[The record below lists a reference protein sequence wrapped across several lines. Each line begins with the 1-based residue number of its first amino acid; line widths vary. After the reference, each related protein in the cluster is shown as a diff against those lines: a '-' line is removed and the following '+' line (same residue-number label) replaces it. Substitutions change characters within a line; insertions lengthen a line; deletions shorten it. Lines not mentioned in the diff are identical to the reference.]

1 MIRQPLLLPYA
12 FMEKTIRKR
21 RGLGRST
28 IFDVAQ
34 VARTSAISVSR
45 YFNSPELVSTET
57 RERIR
62 AAIAQTG
69 YIRNQAAGGLASTQG
84 RIVSAIVPS
93 VSNSIFAETIQ
104 GLANTLAT
112 HDYQLLLATHNYS
125 LENEEKIVKA
135 MIGWSPRALV
145 LTGVTHSPAT
155 EILLAGLTM
164 PVIETWDLQD
174 GRPYTQVGFSHID
187 AGAQMTTHLLSK
199 GYRKIVFVD
208 SSNTDDFRAM
218 QRAEGYRMAMEAAGA
233 RATIVRPRDVEP
245 LEAGRQILL
254 EQLQKRIRPDA
265 LFFCNDNM
273 AAGAIYEAARARI
286 CIPEQCAIAGFGDF
300 AFAAQL
306 MPSLTTIRVPR
317 YEIGRRAADNILQ
330 QLGEIA
336 PFVNSAP
343 LIDRLEFQIVSRD
356 SA

>member
-1 MIRQPLLLPYA
+1 
-12 FMEKTIRKR
+12 MEKTVRKR

-34 VARTSAISVSR
+34 LAGTSAISVSR
-45 YFNSPELVSTET
+45 YFNAPELVGADT

-104 GLANTLAT
+104 GLANTLSA

-125 LENEEKIVKA
+125 LENEEKIVRA
-135 MIGWSPRALV
+135 MLGWSPRALV
-145 LTGVTHSPAT
+145 LTGVTHSPGT
-155 EILLAGLTM
+155 EALLAGLAM

-174 GRPYTQVGFSHID
+174 GRPYTQVGFSHVD
-187 AGAQMTTHLLSK
+187 AGAQMTAYLLSK

-208 SSNTDDFRAM
+208 SSNTGDFRAM
-218 QRAEGYRMAMEAAGA
+218 QRAEGYRTVMQTAGA
-233 RATIVRPRDVEP
+233 RVSVVRPREAEP

-254 EQLQKRIRPDA
+254 EQLRKRTHPDA

-273 AAGAIYEAARARI
+273 AAGAIYEAARAHIR
-286 CIPEQCAIAGFGDF
+286 IPEQCAIAGFGDF
-300 AFAAQL
+300 SFAAQL
-306 MPSLTTIRVPR
+306 MPSLTTISVPR
-317 YEIGRRAADNILQ
+317 YEIGQRAAYNILK
-330 QLGEIA
+330 QLGEIV
-336 PFVNSAP
+336 PFGTCTP
-343 LIDRLEFQIVSRD
+343 LLDRLEFQIVPRD

>member
-1 MIRQPLLLPYA
+1 
-12 FMEKTIRKR
+12 MEKTIRKR

-34 VARTSAISVSR
+34 LAGTSAISVSR
-45 YFNSPELVSTET
+45 YFNSPELVGAET

-62 AAIAQTG
+62 AAIAHTG

-104 GLANTLAT
+104 GLANTLAA

-135 MIGWSPRALV
+135 MIGWSPCALV

-155 EILLAGLTM
+155 EALLASLDM

-187 AGAQMTTHLLSK
+187 AGAQMTAYLLSK
-199 GYRKIVFVD
+199 NYRKIVFAD
-208 SSNTDDFRAM
+208 SCNTGDFRAM
-218 QRAEGYRMAMEAAGA
+218 QRAEGYRIAMETAGA
-233 RATIVRPRDVEP
+233 RASIVRPREAEP

-254 EQLQKRIRPDA
+254 AQLRQRAPPDA

-273 AAGAIYEAARARI
+273 AAGAIYEAARAHIR
-286 CIPEQCAIAGFGDF
+286 IPEQCAIAGFGDF
-300 AFAAQL
+300 AFAAHL

-317 YEIGRRAADNILQ
+317 YEIGRRAAENILQ
-330 QLGEIA
+330 QLGEMEM
-336 PFVNSAP
+336 PVDSAP
-343 LIDRLEFQIVSRD
+343 VLDRLEFQIVPRD